1 MPGNGCGD
9 RAPSTGFTGRNAV
22 SMQVDADSRPLRE
35 HLVGSW
41 RLVSYEVRDEAGG
54 FVGHPLGDDARGYL
68 VYTADGFMSTQVMRL
83 HRPWYRSG
91 GFGDGTVTESAEAAR
106 GYVAYAGTYHVDG
119 DSVVVHEPAVSLF
132 PNWVDTTVARKA
144 LLVEPR
150 LELTTPKPLP
160 YGGQQLVAV
169 LVWERVGQSGLTT

>member
-1 MPGNGCGD
+1 M
-9 RAPSTGFTGRNAV
+9 R
-22 SMQVDADSRPLRE
+22 VDADARPLRE
-35 HLVGSW
+35 RLVGSW

-54 FVGHPLGDDARGYL
+54 FVDHPLGDDAAGYL

-83 HRPWYRSG
+83 HRPRYRAG
-91 GFGDGTVTESAEAAR
+91 GFGDGTVAESASAAR

-132 PNWVDTTVARKA
+132 PNWVDTAVARKA

-150 LELTTPKPLP
+150 LELTTPEPLP
-160 YGGQQLVAV
+160 YGRQQLTAV
-169 LVWERVGQSGLTT
+169 LVWERVEKSGSIT